1 MEDRQ
6 PVLERGEPMQF
17 PRLKARDLEGRTVE
31 LPEGLDG
38 VVNLVVLAFRRD
50 HQYTI
55 ETWLPHFARLEEDFP
70 GLEVW
75 EVPALSRSY
84 RIWRGAIDGG
94 MRAGIPEPRVR
105 RHTLTTY
112 TDLRGLQ
119 RALDLPD
126 LDEIHLF
133 LLDRSGSIRWRGR
146 GAYSEATLAQLTA
159 ALETLSG
166 AS

>member
-1 MEDRQ
+1 
-6 PVLERGEPMQF
+6 MQF
-17 PRLKARDLEGRTVE
+17 PQLKAKDLEGRTVE
-31 LPEGLDG
+31 LPGGLG
-38 VVNLVVLAFRRD
+38 GAVNLVVLAFQRD
-50 HQYTI
+50 HQHPI
-55 ETWLPHFARLEEDFP
+55 ETWLPHLVRLEETFP

-84 RIWRGAIDGG
+84 RIWRGAIDSG
-94 MRAGIPEPRVR
+94 MRAGIPDPRVR

-126 LDEIHLF
+126 LDQIY
-133 LLDRSGSIRWRGR
+133 LLLVDRGGRVLWRGR
-146 GAYSEATLAQLTA
+146 GAYSEATLAELSAVLEA
-159 ALETLSG
+159 AAE

>member
-1 MEDRQ
+1 
-6 PVLERGEPMQF
+6 MQF

-31 LPEGLDG
+31 LPDGLDG

-50 HQYTI
+50 HQYPI
-55 ETWLPHFARLEEDFP
+55 ETWLPHFARLEEGFP
-70 GLEVW
+70 DLEVW

-94 MRAGIPEPRVR
+94 MRAGIPDARVR

-119 RALDLPD
+119 RALELRD
-126 LDEIHLF
+126 LDEIYLF
-133 LLDRSGSIRWRGR
+133 LLDGSRSIVWQGR
-146 GAYSEATLAQLTA
+146 GAYSEATLAELTA
-159 ALETLSG
+159 ALETVG
-166 AS
+166 AAS